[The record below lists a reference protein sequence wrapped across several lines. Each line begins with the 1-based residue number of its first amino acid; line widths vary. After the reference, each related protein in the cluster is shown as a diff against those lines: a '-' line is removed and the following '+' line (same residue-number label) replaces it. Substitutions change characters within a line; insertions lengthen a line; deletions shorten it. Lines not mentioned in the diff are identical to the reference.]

1 MGMWSRGAAHAV
13 TIRAMARLFVL
24 SGASIGTT
32 FDIDG
37 SVVLGR
43 GDEADVVLREPS
55 VSRKHAQLEP
65 QLEPGVWKVIDLNSS
80 NGLHH
85 GGRRVREVT
94 VRDGDTF
101 TLGEVEIRLRDE
113 ADGASWAA
121 AAAHGARPSDEDPS
135 TGHAA
140 AGGLED
146 GFELEFGDD
155 IDREIAKAPRPVAPA
170 AGPDRRSGSDS
181 GPGSAAGS
189 TAGSGSGQ
197 PSAGRA
203 GARATQERAARRAAA
218 VGSIGGQAGGASAG
232 GASGGVVDSGRPVLQ
247 YNRKEG
253 KGVDVNQLPGG
264 LRGLIVVIAIAV
276 ALGVAYGAFTLTRT
290 ARIQTSVLSD

>member
-1 MGMWSRGAAHAV
+1 
-13 TIRAMARLFVL
+13 MARLFVL

-85 GGRRVREVT
+85 GGRRVREAT

-101 TLGEVEIRLRDE
+101 TLGEVEIRLRDD
-113 ADGASWAA
+113 ADG
-121 AAAHGARPSDEDPS
+121 
-135 TGHAA
+135 
-140 AGGLED
+140 GGLED

-155 IDREIAKAPRPVAPA
+155 IDREIARAPRPVTTD
-170 AGPDRRSGSDS
+170 AGQNPRSGPHS
-181 GPGSAAGS
+181 GPQ
-189 TAGSGSGQ
+189 SG
-197 PSAGRA
+197 P
-203 GARATQERAARRAAA
+203 
-218 VGSIGGQAGGASAG
+218 
-232 GASGGVVDSGRPVLQ
+232 
-247 YNRKEG
+247 
-253 KGVDVNQLPGG
+253 
-264 LRGLIVVIAIAV
+264 
-276 ALGVAYGAFTLTRT
+276 
-290 ARIQTSVLSD
+290 

>member
-65 QLEPGVWKVIDLNSS
+65 QLEPGVWKVVDLNSS

-85 GGRRVREVT
+85 GGRRVREAT

-113 ADGASWAA
+113 ADGESWAA
-121 AAAHGARPSDEDPS
+121 AGAHGARPSDDDPS
-135 TGHAA
+135 TGHTAG
-140 AGGLED
+140 GGLED

-155 IDREIAKAPRPVAPA
+155 IDREIAKAPGSVSPTAGPVAPA
-170 AGPDRRSGSDS
+170 AGQD
-181 GPGSAAGS
+181 GPSK
-189 TAGSGSGQ
+189 SGSGPRQ
-197 PSAGRA
+197 PSPERA

-218 VGSIGGQAGGASAG
+218 VGSAGGLVGGASA
-232 GASGGVVDSGRPVLQ
+232 GVVDSGRPVLQ

-264 LRGLIVVIAIAV
+264 MRALIVVVAIAV